1 MARNMVSSEFA
12 IRNDKARPVMPKIG
26 PKNIIKIIIKTKTSS
41 LLNNTKLLFLIPSSS
56 EVKIAVNIKG
66 IIEKLIIWKASIE
79 SKKFGKNCLIT
90 YDDDAEAKIAI
101 IIEKIMDNFFNF
113 LFGFPLAS
121 WGRIYLKIIPGT
133 IINPFKI
140 CNANEYCPKIERPMI
155 EGMITLSISFFRTPV
170 KPNP

>member
-66 IIEKLIIWKASIE
+66 IIEKLII
-79 SKKFGKNCLIT
+79 
-90 YDDDAEAKIAI
+90 
-101 IIEKIMDNFFNF
+101 
-113 LFGFPLAS
+113 
-121 WGRIYLKIIPGT
+121 
-133 IINPFKI
+133 
-140 CNANEYCPKIERPMI
+140 
-155 EGMITLSISFFRTPV
+155 
-170 KPNP
+170 